1 MGFLAEERYDSMN
14 DRYANLFHARN
25 ENKEFRLEDHDF
37 TIYMDTV
44 QKDYHVS
51 EVRGKNLEELMQKA
65 KAAADKLNSLLFC
78 DAVVNVYFMFGGKKQ
93 MQAVDPK
100 PVYDRMREK
109 LLDFVARRDKAEQ
122 YMIANKNNERLFEM
136 WSHDYE
142 NNKEFVN
149 RIEKFLSHE
158 LPVVA

>member
-14 DRYANLFHARN
+14 DRYANLFHSRN
-25 ENKEFRLEDHDF
+25 EKKELRLEDHDF
-37 TIYMDTV
+37 IIYMDTV

-51 EVRGKNLEELMQKA
+51 EVRGKNLQELMQKA
-65 KAAADKLNSLLFC
+65 KAAADKLNGLLFC

-93 MQAVDPK
+93 VQAIDPK
-100 PVYDRMREK
+100 PVFDRMREE

-122 YMIANKNNERLFEM
+122 YMNENRNNERLFEM

-142 NNKEFVN
+142 DNKEFIN

>member
-14 DRYANLFHARN
+14 DRHANLLHARN
-25 ENKEFRLEDHDF
+25 EKKEFRLEDHDF
-37 TIYMDTV
+37 IIYMDTV

-65 KAAADKLNSLLFC
+65 KAEADKLNNLLFC

-93 MQAVDPK
+93 MQAIDPK
-100 PVYDRMREK
+100 PVFDRMREK

-142 NNKEFVN
+142 DNNEFIN
-149 RIEKFLSHE
+149 RIEKFLCHE

>member
-14 DRYANLFHARN
+14 DRHANLLHARN
-25 ENKEFRLEDHDF
+25 EKKEFRLEDHDF
-37 TIYMDTV
+37 IIYMDTV

-65 KAAADKLNSLLFC
+65 KAEADKWNQRLFC
-78 DAVVNVYFMFGGKKQ
+78 DAICNVYFMFGGKKQ
-93 MQAVDPK
+93 TQAIDPK
-100 PVYDRMREK
+100 PVFDRMREK
-109 LLDFVARRDKAEQ
+109 LLDFVARRDKAEE

-142 NNKEFVN
+142 DNKEFVN
-149 RIEKFLSHE
+149 RIEKFLGHE

>member
-14 DRYANLFHARN
+14 DRRANLIHARN
-25 ENKEFRLEDHDF
+25 EKKEFRLEDHDF
-37 TIYMDTV
+37 IIYMDTV

-65 KAAADKLNSLLFC
+65 KAEADKWNQRLFC
-78 DAVVNVYFMFGGKKQ
+78 DAVCNVYFMFGGKKQ
-93 MQAVDPK
+93 MQAIDPK
-100 PVYDRMREK
+100 PVFDRMREK

-142 NNKEFVN
+142 DNNEFIN
-149 RIEKFLSHE
+149 RIENFLCHE